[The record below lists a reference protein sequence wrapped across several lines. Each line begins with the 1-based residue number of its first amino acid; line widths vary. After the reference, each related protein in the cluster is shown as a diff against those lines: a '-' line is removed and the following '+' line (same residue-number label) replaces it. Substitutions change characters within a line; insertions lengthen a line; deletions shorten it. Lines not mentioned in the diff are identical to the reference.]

1 MYFIPYNKSLK
12 EFSREL
18 RNHSTLSEVLLWN
31 KFRASQFRGY
41 GFNRQKPLNQ
51 YIVDFYCKKLNLV
64 IEIDGGSHDNDFAS
78 INDQER
84 QVILQSFGL
93 SFLRFSDLDL
103 KRKMESVLEEINGF
117 IDDFEAENGLEK
129 TYFL

>member
-31 KFRASQFRGY
+31 KLRAIQFRGY

-103 KRKMESVLEEINGF
+103 KRKIELVLEEINGF
-117 IDDFEAENGLEK
+117 IDDFEIENGLEK